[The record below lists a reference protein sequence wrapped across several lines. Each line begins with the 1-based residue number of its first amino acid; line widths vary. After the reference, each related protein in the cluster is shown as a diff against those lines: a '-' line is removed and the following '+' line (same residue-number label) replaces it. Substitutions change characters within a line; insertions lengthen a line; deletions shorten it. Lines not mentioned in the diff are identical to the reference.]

1 MGISYFLAIIP
12 ILIYLGIF
20 GFAIYVVLTILNLMK
35 QRNEYLKNKDNI
47 LQKRQCPKNC

>member
-35 QRNEYLKNKDNI
+35 QRNEYLKEIRDDIKKS
-47 LQKRQCPKNC
+47 KRLN